1 MSTDS
6 LPSPKRREFLGR
18 VAAGAVALG
27 LSSSR
32 IPSAFAA
39 EPSRSADQTP
49 SDKWLSAITGTHR
62 QVFDIPNHENGWGL
76 LHVRNYLNTL
86 RDTYHVTKPDVTAV
100 VSIYGLGTM
109 LAFNDDMWKKYGLGT
124 ASKVMDSSNAPA
136 TANVFAK
143 APDGSP
149 SLAVSGGPIPI
160 PADASISALQQRGA
174 VFILCNNA
182 YGVWMGL
189 LAGGDSTKAAALRK
203 EFDANMLPGVY
214 LVPAMVVA
222 INQAQKNG
230 CTYMY
235 V

>member
-1 MSTDS
+1 MSEDS
-6 LPSPKRREFLGR
+6 LPSPRRREFLGR

-27 LSSSR
+27 LSTK

-39 EPSRSADQTP
+39 ETAKRSDQTP
-49 SDKWLSAITGTHR
+49 SDKWLSAITGKHR
-62 QVFDIPNHENGWGL
+62 QVFDTPNHENGWGL

-109 LAFNDDMWKKYGLGT
+109 LAFNDDMWKKYGLGA
-124 ASKVMDSSNAPA
+124 ASKVMDGSNAPA
-136 TANVFAK
+136 TANVFYK
-143 APDGSP
+143 APAGSP
-149 SLAVSGGPIPI
+149 SLSVTGGPIPV
-160 PADASISALQQRGA
+160 PADASISALQERGA
-174 VFILCNNA
+174 LFILCNNA
-182 YGVWMGL
+182 FNVWMGL
-189 LAGGDSTKAAALRK
+189 LGGGDATKSAALRK
-203 EFDANMLPGVY
+203 EFEANMVPGVY

-222 INQAQKNG
+222 ISQAQKAG

>member
-1 MSTDS
+1 MSEDT
-6 LPSPKRREFLGR
+6 LPSPRRREFLGR

-27 LSSSR
+27 LSTK

-39 EPSRSADQTP
+39 ETAEHSDQTP
-49 SDKWLSAITGTHR
+49 SDKWLSAITGKHR
-62 QVFDIPNHENGWGL
+62 QVFDAPNHENGWGL

-109 LAFNDDMWKKYGLGT
+109 LAFNDDMWKKYSLGA
-124 ASKVMDSSNAPA
+124 ASKVMDGSNAPA
-136 TANVFAK
+136 TANVFYK
-143 APDGSP
+143 APAGSP
-149 SLAVSGGPIPI
+149 SLSVTGGPIPV
-160 PADASISALQQRGA
+160 PADASISALQERGA
-174 VFILCNNA
+174 LFILCNNA
-182 YGVWMGL
+182 FNVWMGL
-189 LAGGDSTKAAALRK
+189 LGGGDATKSAALRK
-203 EFDANMLPGVY
+203 EFEANMVPGVY

-222 INQAQKNG
+222 ISQAQKAG

>member
-6 LPSPKRREFLGR
+6 IPSPKRREFLGR

-27 LSSSR
+27 LSSR

-39 EPSRSADQTP
+39 EPARSADQTP
-49 SDKWLSAITGTHR
+49 SDKWISAITGKHR
-62 QVFDIPNHENGWGL
+62 QVFDAPNHENGWAL

-86 RDTYHVTKPDVTAV
+86 RDTYHATKPDVTAV

-109 LAFNDDMWKKYGLGT
+109 QAFNDDMWKKYNLGA
-124 ASKVMDSSNAPA
+124 ASKVMDTSNAPA

-143 APDGSP
+143 APAGSP
-149 SLAVSGGPIPI
+149 SLAISGGPLPI
-160 PADASISALQQRGA
+160 PADASISALQERGA

-182 YGVWMGL
+182 YNVWMGL
-189 LAGGDSTKAAALRK
+189 LSGGDATKASALRK